1 MDDGSLEGGGRDRRK
16 AGKIRGG
23 GALWSGEEEVELG
36 R

>member
-23 GALWSGEEEVELG
+23 ALWSGEEEVELG